1 MTGRVF
7 AERGIKRIMFRN
19 LAAAAIVSIAMLFTG
34 SIHGSAADNQAGAKM
49 VLDTWYRL
57 MLELVRHTPTYTP
70 PVASRAMGYVGV
82 TAYEAIAS
90 GSARM
95 ESLGGQLNG
104 LAVPPSRQKSV
115 VYDEAV
121 VLEAALAKVVRA
133 LFSNTGPTGQ
143 RAMGAMSAKL
153 GKTVTAGV
161 TADIVERSTA
171 YGTELADHI
180 LRWAA
185 ADGGATIIN
194 MGFPVSYSL
203 KPGPA
208 AWRPTSLIV
217 QQQAPLLPGWGEIRP
232 FAMPAGAIC
241 ALPPPPAYSE
251 DPGSE
256 FHRQAREV
264 HETSRTLTDEQRTI
278 ARFWADDAMLST
290 TPPGHWIS
298 IALQIIRRDNLSLER
313 GTDVLARLG
322 IAVADAF
329 IGCWHDKFRYDLLRP
344 VTYIRRLIDPKWE
357 SLLITPPFPEYPSG
371 HSTQSGAAAAV
382 LTAVLGE
389 GFAFEDAT
397 LVPEGMPARRFASFW
412 QAAEEAGLSR
422 LYGGIHFRAAI
433 VQGLAQG
440 RCIGAYAAALRT
452 LR

>member
-1 MTGRVF
+1 
-7 AERGIKRIMFRN
+7 
-19 LAAAAIVSIAMLFTG
+19 
-34 SIHGSAADNQAGAKM
+34 
-49 VLDTWYRL
+49 
-57 MLELVRHTPTYTP
+57 
-70 PVASRAMGYVGV
+70 
-82 TAYEAIAS
+82 
-90 GSARM
+90 
-95 ESLGGQLNG
+95 
-104 LAVPPSRQKSV
+104 
-115 VYDEAV
+115 
-121 VLEAALAKVVRA
+121 
-133 LFSNTGPTGQ
+133 
-143 RAMGAMSAKL
+143 
-153 GKTVTAGV
+153 
-161 TADIVERSTA
+161 
-171 YGTELADHI
+171 
-180 LRWAA
+180 
-185 ADGGATIIN
+185 
-194 MGFPVSYSL
+194 
-203 KPGPA
+203 
-208 AWRPTSLIV
+208 
-217 QQQAPLLPGWGEIRP
+217 
-232 FAMPAGAIC
+232 
-241 ALPPPPAYSE
+241 
-251 DPGSE
+251 
-256 FHRQAREV
+256 
-264 HETSRTLTDEQRTI
+264 
-278 ARFWADDAMLST
+278 MLST

-371 HSTQSGAAAAV
+371 HSTQSGAAATV

-397 LVPEGMPARRFASFW
+397 LVPEGMPTRRFASFW